1 MEKPL
6 INISKHAMMYWSTE
20 DLETLLHKIQDA
32 IIDFYRYEKRIISD
46 HIENPTSETELK
58 VRIIPVPLALMDF
71 KNDVCRELDKR
82 SK

>member
-1 MEKPL
+1 
-6 INISKHAMMYWSTE
+6 MMYWSTE